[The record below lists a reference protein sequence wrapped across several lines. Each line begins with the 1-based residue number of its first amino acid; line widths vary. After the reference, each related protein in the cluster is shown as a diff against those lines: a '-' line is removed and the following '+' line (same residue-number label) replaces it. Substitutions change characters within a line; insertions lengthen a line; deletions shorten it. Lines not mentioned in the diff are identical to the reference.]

1 MSFPFKNYSHV
12 EVIHSPFFWKK
23 FERPPP
29 PPPIFTKIAKT
40 QPPFLLKGGGVT
52 SMTMLRK
59 H

>member
-29 PPPIFTKIAKT
+29 PPIFTKIAKT
-40 QPPFLLKGGGVT
+40 QPPFLLKGGGGLQV
-52 SMTMLRK
+52 
-59 H
+59 